1 MEQEMAGLATPST
14 PATTDGCGCMPRSAS
29 AADPPTCSD
38 QPPEHQ
44 TPTEAAAT
52 PEASRRSLKLV
63 VTLMP
68 VDGGQY
74 RATLAL
80 GADNCDPVLRSTTVA
95 GLSDA
100 LSQVP
105 ALHHEAEASWQAHPR
120 NPTVA
125 RAPVPQPDGNRRRP
139 SKSTT
144 SPVDEPTP
152 TPGPDLP
159 TDARP
164 SAPDPAEDALTP
176 RSAGGGQ
183 LTLFG

>member
-14 PATTDGCGCMPRSAS
+14 PATTDACGCMPRSAS
-29 AADPPTCSD
+29 AADPPTCVD
-38 QPPEHQ
+38 QPREHQ

-52 PEASRRSLKLV
+52 PEALRRSLKLV

-80 GADNCDPVLRSTTVA
+80 GTDNCDPVLRSTTVA
-95 GLSDA
+95 ALSDA

-105 ALHHEAEASWQAHPR
+105 ALHQEAEASWQAHPR
-120 NPTVA
+120 NPTVMQ
-125 RAPVPQPDGNRRRP
+125 APVPQSDAKRRRP
-139 SKSTT
+139 TSSTT
-144 SPVDEPTP
+144 PPADEPTS
-152 TPGPDLP
+152 TPRPDLP

-164 SAPDPAEDALTP
+164 PAPNPAEDGVTP
-176 RSAGGGQ
+176 RSTAGGQ